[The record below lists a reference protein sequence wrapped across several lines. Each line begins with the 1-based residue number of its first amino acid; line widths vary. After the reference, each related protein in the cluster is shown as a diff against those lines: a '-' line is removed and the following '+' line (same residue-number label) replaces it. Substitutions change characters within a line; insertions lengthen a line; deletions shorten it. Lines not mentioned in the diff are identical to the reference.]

1 MPLNDR
7 QNLPVKPLLFLFA
20 AAVCA
25 SPLVDPDMW
34 WHLAILKAPPTCMG
48 PEPLPPIPPSW
59 EMWSHTMLGA
69 PWVDFEWLAQLA
81 LIACKGLF
89 EFWGLVALKALVCA
103 SAISTTFAAARKE
116 RSGVPAAALGAL
128 LALSALR
135 LRAHARP
142 ELATLLFLPVFL
154 WAARASEEEGWTLAP
169 LPLLGLLWANMHGG
183 WVLGPLLLG
192 SAGLG
197 RAWRVQDGGD
207 PAAWRLWGAAAACFA
222 ASFLNP
228 YGTDMHR
235 VVLEHALHPP
245 AAAGIEEW
253 TTAALVYFPAFW
265 LLLAGVLARLAVDL
279 RRDRREALYWLC
291 VLAPLGL
298 LGLSGAR
305 FAPLFCLAAP
315 AYLFSGVDELPPSRA
330 LRWGLPAA
338 GLALVLGMSPPLF
351 ARDWKHPVRWERTPR
366 QALEFLSR
374 EGVDGTLFNDY
385 AFGGFIDWSTSGA
398 RPVYY
403 DGRYLFQGLLEEATA
418 AAQSPAEFQTLM
430 DRRGVTY
437 AVVPLS
443 RSSAAGPDGT
453 PRSPWRLRFPA
464 EGWALV
470 WSDDAAQVFVRRGER
485 YAGVIAKSELRYADP
500 ADADFVLSQVRSGAW
515 PAEAVRAEAGR
526 LPGAAGKA
534 LASLLP

>member
-1 MPLNDR
+1 MNER
-7 QNLPVKPLLFLFA
+7 EETLPGAGILLFLFA

-34 WHLAILKAPPTCMG
+34 WHLAAG
-48 PEPLPPIPPSW
+48 GLPGVPRA
-59 EMWSHTMLGA
+59 EAWSHTLNGS
-69 PWVDFEWLAQLA
+69 PWVDFEWLAQSA
-81 LIACKGLF
+81 LIECKGLF
-89 EFWGLVALKALVCA
+89 EFRGLVALKALVCA
-103 SAISTTFAAARKE
+103 AAISTTFTAARKE
-116 RSGVPAAALGAL
+116 RAGAPAAALGAL

-142 ELATLLFLPVFL
+142 ELVTLLFLPVFL
-154 WAARASEEEGWTLAP
+154 WAARASEEDGWTLAP
-169 LPLLGLLWANMHGG
+169 LPILGLLWANMHGG

-197 RAWRVQDGGD
+197 RAWRVRDGGD
-207 PAAWRLWGAAAACFA
+207 PAAWRLLGAASACFA

-235 VVLEHALHPP
+235 VVLQHALHPP

-265 LLLAGVLARLAVDL
+265 LLLAGVLARLALDL
-279 RRDRREALYWLC
+279 SRGRREGLYWLC
-291 VLAPLGL
+291 VLAPLAL

-315 AYLFSGVDELPPSRA
+315 VYLFSGVDELLPSQG
-330 LRWGLPAA
+330 LRRGLSAA

-351 ARDWKHPVRWERTPR
+351 ARDWRNPVRWERTPG

-385 AFGGFIDWSTSGA
+385 AFGGFIGWRTSGG
-398 RPVYY
+398 RPVYF
-403 DGRYLFQGLLEEATA
+403 DGRYLFQGLLEEVTA
-418 AAQSPAEFQTLM
+418 AAQSPADFQDLM
-430 DRRGVTY
+430 SRRGVTY
-437 AVVPLS
+437 ALVPLS
-443 RSSAAGPDGT
+443 RTSVSGPDGT
-453 PRSPWRLRFPA
+453 PRSAWRLRFPA

-485 YAGVIAKSELRYADP
+485 YAGLIARSELRYADP

-515 PAEAVRAEAGR
+515 AADAVRAEAGR